1 MWPRI
6 WTSAHNWPRRPGGPA
21 QKSSRF
27 PSSSPP
33 GSRSTRH
40 SETPHYLPKERP
52 PSCCGPWLTTYD
64 ALVGGSFL
72 CRDNDGHVRNAYFA
86 ADATGMIGR
95 HDKDLPT
102 MWENAFYIGGQDDGV
117 FRAGTLNVGAAVCW
131 ELMRTRT
138 ARRMRAHVDLV
149 MTGSGW
155 WSIPPWR
162 PRATFAAMERR
173 NRQTARS
180 AAATFAKYVGAPV
193 VHAAHAGAF
202 RCAMPWIPLEYRGHF
217 EGSTLITDGTGSVV
231 AERRPEEGPGIVLG
245 DIHLGRRP
253 PVAEIP
259 DRFWLHSRGALPTAA
274 WHYQRWHGRRWYRRN
289 MVTT

>member
-1 MWPRI
+1 MRTTGRGGRACRRKIIALPEFFTTGIAFDPALRDAALPPEGAA
-6 WTSAHNWPRRPGGPA
+6 TELLRTLAH
-21 QKSSRF
+21 
-27 PSSSPP
+27 
-33 GSRSTRH
+33 H
-40 SETPHYLPKERP
+40 
-52 PSCCGPWLTTYD
+52 YD

-72 CRDNDGHVRNAYFA
+72 CRDKDGHVRNAYFA

-149 MTGSGW
+149 MAGSGW

-173 NRQTARS
+173 NHQTARGGGRHVRQICWCPGCS
-180 AAATFAKYVGAPV
+180 RRARRRIPLCHALIPSNIAATLKAPPSSPTVPAASSPNAAPKKAQASFSAISTLGACHPRPRFPTDSGYT
-193 VHAAHAGAF
+193 AGAHYPP
-202 RCAMPWIPLEYRGHF
+202 RHG
-217 EGSTLITDGTGSVV
+217 ITKGGTAVGGI
-231 AERRPEEGPGIVLG
+231 AET
-245 DIHLGRRP
+245 
-253 PVAEIP
+253 
-259 DRFWLHSRGALPTAA
+259 W
-274 WHYQRWHGRRWYRRN
+274 
-289 MVTT
+289 